1 VAGYYGGCLLAFL
14 TINRIRRLTFLDFTV
29 LDEVR
34 FDTRA
39 TFPSLAVASM
49 SMMLLGLG
57 GWLWWLSSGLSDIQ
71 TVLIKSMLMGSFFSL
86 ALWLCWL
93 VIAYLILKR
102 YTNNSINAEE
112 LIRSAGIAAA
122 PLSLGILMVIPHI
135 SFGIGILSIAAW
147 VLTTNEAIER
157 VSGVT
162 GRPVLLSN
170 IAGFGLWV
178 ICMSILATSTNQI
191 APGPFL
197 AESIW
202 EAISAFEY
210 GEAILEGN

>member
-1 VAGYYGGCLLAFL
+1 MAFL

-34 FDTRA
+34 FDSRA
-39 TFPSLAVASM
+39 TFPSLAVASA
-49 SMMLLGLG
+49 SMMFLGLG
-57 GWLWWLSSGLSDIQ
+57 GWLWWFSSGLGDVR
-71 TVLIKSMLMGSFFSL
+71 TVLVKSMLMGGFFSL

-93 VIAYLILKR
+93 IVAYLILKR
-102 YTNNSINAEE
+102 YTDNPINAEE
-112 LIRSAGIAAA
+112 LIRAAGIAAA
-122 PLSLGILMVIPHI
+122 PLAFGIFMIIPSI
-135 SFGIGILSIAAW
+135 SFGIGILTIAAW

-157 VSGVT
+157 VSGIK
-162 GRPVLLSN
+162 GRPVLLAN
-170 IAGFGLWV
+170 ISGFSLWV

-202 EAISAFEY
+202 EAIAVFDY
-210 GEAILEGN
+210 GDVILEGN

>member
-1 VAGYYGGCLLAFL
+1 MAFL

-34 FDTRA
+34 FDSKA
-39 TFPSLAVASM
+39 TFPSLAVASA
-49 SMMLLGLG
+49 SMMFLGLG
-57 GWLWWLSSGLSDIQ
+57 GWLWWLSSGLGDVR

-93 VIAYLILKR
+93 VVAYLILKR
-102 YTNNSINAEE
+102 YTDKPINAEE

-122 PLSLGILMVIPHI
+122 PLAFGIFMVIPSI
-135 SFGIGILSIAAW
+135 SFGIGILTIAAW

-157 VSGVT
+157 VSGIK
-162 GRPVLLSN
+162 GRPVLLAN
-170 IAGFGLWV
+170 IAGFSLWV

-202 EAISAFEY
+202 EAIAVFDY
-210 GEAILEGN
+210 GDVILEGN

>member
-1 VAGYYGGCLLAFL
+1 MAFL

-34 FDTRA
+34 FDSRA
-39 TFPSLAVASM
+39 TFPSLAVAST
-49 SMMLLGLG
+49 SMIFLGLG
-57 GWLWWLSSGLSDIQ
+57 GWLWWLSSGLGDVR

-93 VIAYLILKR
+93 VVAYLILKR
-102 YTNNSINAEE
+102 YTDKPINAEE
-112 LIRSAGIAAA
+112 LIRSAGIAAS
-122 PLSLGILMVIPHI
+122 PLALGIFMVIPNI
-135 SFGIGILSIAAW
+135 SFGIGILTIAAW

-157 VSGVT
+157 VSGIT
-162 GRPVLLSN
+162 GRPVLLAN
-170 IAGFGLWV
+170 LAGFSLWA
-178 ICMSILATSTNQI
+178 ICMSLLATSTNQI

-202 EAISAFEY
+202 EAIAVFDY
-210 GEAILEGN
+210 GNVILEGN

>member
-1 VAGYYGGCLLAFL
+1 LAFL